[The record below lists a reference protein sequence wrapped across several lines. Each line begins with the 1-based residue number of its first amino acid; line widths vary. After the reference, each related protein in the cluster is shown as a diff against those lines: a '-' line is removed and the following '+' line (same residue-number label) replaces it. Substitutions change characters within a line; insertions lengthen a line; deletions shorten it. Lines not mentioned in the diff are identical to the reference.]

1 MKITVTRALAE
12 LKLLDSR
19 ILKEIKQASF
29 LDLSRERE
37 KGKALQ
43 SGKTID
49 EFMKNAQASW
59 DAIQELLKRRDSMKS
74 AIVISNV
81 NTKLKIGNVE
91 MTVAEAIDR
100 KNTISYRQSLHTQ
113 LTRQYSSLMSQVE
126 SHSANLDQQ
135 VTKML
140 EANLGKDVKASTDD
154 YKFIAKPFI
163 EANEVKMVD
172 PLKVDEKIKALGTE
186 IEEFLKDVDFA
197 LSESNARTEIEV
209 A

>member
-19 ILKEIKQASF
+19 IQKEIQQASF

-37 KGKALQ
+37 KGKALK
-43 SGKTID
+43 SGKTIE
-49 EFMKNAQASW
+49 EFTKNAQASW
-59 DAIQELLKRRDSMKS
+59 DAIQDLLRRRDGIKS

-81 NTKLKIGNVE
+81 NTKLKVGNVE
-91 MTVAEAIDR
+91 LTVAEAIDR
-100 KNTISYRQSLHTQ
+100 KNTVSYRQQLHQQ
-113 LTRQYSSLMSQVE
+113 LSRQYTQMKNETDQ
-126 SHSANLDQQ
+126 HRAHLDQQ
-135 VTKML
+135 VAKML

-154 YKFIAKPFI
+154 YNAIAKPFI

-172 PLKVDEKIKALGTE
+172 PLKVDEKVKTLGNE

-197 LSESNARTEIEV
+197 LSESNAKTEIEV
-209 A
+209 G